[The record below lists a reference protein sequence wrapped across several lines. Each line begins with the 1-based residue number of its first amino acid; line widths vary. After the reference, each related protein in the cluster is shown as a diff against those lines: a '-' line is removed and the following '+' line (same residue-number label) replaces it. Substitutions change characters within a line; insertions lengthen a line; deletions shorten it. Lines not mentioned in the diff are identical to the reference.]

1 MIDEKLCSERHRRID
16 ERLDNCEENIETL
29 TRSDAVNSTEIKNLC
44 KNIGSLTSAI
54 WGLVST
60 VFVALFGFFVWYV
73 QNKS

>member
-73 QNKS
+73 KNKS

>member
-16 ERLDNCEENIETL
+16 GRLDNCEENIETL